1 MDQATQVERLCTV
14 RPRLLLELTT
24 ALRQAGQ
31 RPGTISSQ
39 PAVYEQTVLRSLR
52 AASRRQA
59 LVLTQVSKH
68 LRDGPLGGD
77 ELGSCPPLP
86 PLVRVH
92 LPWLWPAWPSTR
104 LTGGAARPPAIHRG
118 LDQDHA
124 GQPQHRSVVG
134 EDADHVRPALYLL
147 VDRSKGVGAPDSL
160 PSAESGRRS
169 RR

>member
-68 LRDGPLGGD
+68 LRDGPLVQLRVSCWHMMVARLHD
-77 ELGSCPPLP
+77 EEPLP
-86 PLVRVH
+86 C
-92 LPWLWPAWPSTR
+92 
-104 LTGGAARPPAIHRG
+104 RP
-118 LDQDHA
+118 
-124 GQPQHRSVVG
+124 
-134 EDADHVRPALYLL
+134 
-147 VDRSKGVGAPDSL
+147 
-160 PSAESGRRS
+160 S
-169 RR
+169 RRW